1 MYAVIG
7 AGPMGL
13 ATARNLKKYGI
24 PFVGFD
30 LSTAVGGLWASDTP
44 HSTMYASGHLHS

>member
-13 ATARNLKKYGI
+13 ATARNLKKYHI
-24 PFVGFD
+24 PFVGFGLHAD
-30 LSTAVGGLWASDTP
+30 VGGSGISTTP
-44 HSTMYASGHLHS
+44 TAPCTNRPI